1 MSFQQTQSQVTKT
14 NQINVQ
20 PRTVQLHDQ
29 FALQDLGDVSAH
41 IITETNAEVKA
52 LAEETAIAA
61 EMFSDVAVQ
70 VAEQG
75 EQLGVVEQNL
85 NAADDDVM
93 KATRDLQQ
101 IRCCSCCPCLNCCFA
116 CCN

>member
-1 MSFQQTQSQVTKT
+1 MIHSAQ
-14 NQINVQ
+14 
-20 PRTVQLHDQ
+20 TVQLHDQ
-29 FALQDLGDVSAH
+29 FALQDLGDVSAQ
-41 IITETNAEVKA
+41 IITQTNAEVRA

-75 EQLGVVEQNL
+75 EQLGIVEDQI